1 MSATASL
8 TEDLRLI
15 ASTSASRWPAVSSP
29 SCSTSAWKSL
39 ASTMVLPAANQLQ
52 GTSHYFMSE
61 QSQRRGACF
70 NAPRP
75 LALLG
80 HQRQRHHHQTP
91 TADPTISAISAGL
104 SGNRTSVQRD
114 AFWETVKGKEVRWL
128 LKVIEVVPGWISG
141 YYVRGLASPTLSVS
155 CQLEG

>member
-39 ASTMVLPAANQLQ
+39 ASTMVLLAANQLQ

-61 QSQRRGACF
+61 QSHSHG
-70 NAPRP
+70 
-75 LALLG
+75 
-80 HQRQRHHHQTP
+80 P
-91 TADPTISAISAGL
+91 TGCATARA
-104 SGNRTSVQRD
+104 QRD
-114 AFWETVKGKEVRWL
+114 GPRCLPGSLRHQKNCERPARQSTAK
-128 LKVIEVVPGWISG
+128 LKACSS
-141 YYVRGLASPTLSVS
+141 RGD
-155 CQLEG
+155 

>member
-39 ASTMVLPAANQLQ
+39 ASTMVLLAANQLQ

-61 QSQRRGACF
+61 QSHPSRPDAACVHKF
-70 NAPRP
+70 WFSLAADATSASFVTPDDEPP
-75 LALLG
+75 L
-80 HQRQRHHHQTP
+80 
-91 TADPTISAISAGL
+91 
-104 SGNRTSVQRD
+104 N
-114 AFWETVKGKEVRWL
+114 
-128 LKVIEVVPGWISG
+128 
-141 YYVRGLASPTLSVS
+141 
-155 CQLEG
+155 